1 VSLFRRAVS
10 SLASL
15 VLIVVVVAS
24 GLPAG
29 ASQLAGVPTVV
40 SLGVISPASLQPNDI
55 VHASPVIEGPYAAV
69 TVLLLDEYG
78 GTHALQ
84 GRPGTD
90 AMALVADWWPEGRY
104 TLGAIQV
111 VTGTLFGT
119 SASCFY
125 CYVYYDVVGDQTL
138 EGAYADGFTSWR
150 SAITP
155 GVPFTPQ
162 EIDGAGTDVLNPA
175 GDDRIADLDTVTI
188 TGAADLAFPAD
199 GTPRVNLG
207 WGVDERHPYDSGWVT
222 VVPVHRGVAD
232 MSKPRTFSFT
242 ASAGARGA
250 AVDLTSLP
258 NGRYRVA
265 AVTLLTDNRYQL
277 HATLDGATTYPPLIG
292 GGAVHADLSALRF
305 SVGVPPDVTPPVL
318 TVPDSLSAEAV
329 SAAGST
335 VAFAASADDAVD
347 GLLTPSC
354 SPTSGSTFALG
365 TTTVTCVATD
375 LSGNTATSS
384 FDIQVSDTTAPVIAV
399 PTSVS
404 AEATSAAGAEVVF
417 VASASDLVDGAVT
430 PSCAPASGA
439 TFALGSTT
447 VTCAAS
453 DVRGNA
459 SSASFDVSVVDT
471 TAPTFDAVPALGP
484 TEAVGPAGAPV
495 LYAIGATDL
504 VDGAVTPTCDLV
516 SGSVFPIGTTQV
528 TCSATDAAG
537 NTSSMVFDISVVD
550 TTAPMFDP
558 APALDPVE
566 AVGPAGAPV
575 VYVMGATDIVDGAVP
590 VTCAPSSGSTFPL
603 GTTEVGC
610 STTDTR
616 GNATSTTFRVTV
628 HDTTAPTI
636 AFAGEGTYDVDETV
650 SITCSAT
657 DLVSAATC
665 SPTSMS
671 APAAS
676 FTAGPHST
684 SFSATDAAGNRATAV
699 ATFEITPTIAGMT
712 NLTTARVTKEQ
723 LASSLA
729 AKLQNGSLQAY
740 RQQLRAQV
748 GKGVTQADADL
759 LTAYSYA
766 L

>member
-1 VSLFRRAVS
+1 MFLFRRAVS

-15 VLIVVVVAS
+15 VFITVVVAS

-40 SLGVISPASLQPNDI
+40 SLGVISPTSLQPNDI
-55 VHASPVIEGPYAAV
+55 VHAAPVIEGPYAAV
-69 TVLLLDEYG
+69 TVLLVDEYG

-84 GRPGTD
+84 GRPGGD
-90 AMALVADWWPEGRY
+90 AMALVADWWPEGSY
-104 TLGAIQV
+104 TVGAIQV

-138 EGAYADGFTSWR
+138 EGAYDDGFTSWR
-150 SAITP
+150 SSITS

-162 EIDGAGTDVLNPA
+162 EIDAAGADVVNPG
-175 GDDRIADLDTVTI
+175 GDEHIADLDSVTI
-188 TGAADLAFPAD
+188 TGAADLAFPAG
-199 GTPRVNLG
+199 GTPRVTLE
-207 WGVDERHPYDSGWVT
+207 WGVDDQHPYDHGSVA

-242 ASAGARGA
+242 VDAGARGA
-250 AVDLTSLP
+250 SVDLATLP

-265 AVTLLTDNRYQL
+265 SVTLLTDNRYQL
-277 HATLDGATTYPPLIG
+277 HATLDGATTYPPRIG
-292 GGAVHADLSALRF
+292 GGAVHADLSILRF

-318 TVPDSLSAEAV
+318 TVPGSLTAEAV

-335 VAFAASADDAVD
+335 VVFAVSADDAVD

-375 LSGNTATSS
+375 LSDNTATSS
-384 FDIQVSDTTAPVIAV
+384 FDVLVTDTTAPVIAV
-399 PTSVS
+399 PTAVS
-404 AEATSAAGAEVVF
+404 AEATSAAGADVIF
-417 VASASDLVDGAVT
+417 GASASDLVDGEVT

-447 VTCAAS
+447 VTCAAA
-453 DVRGNA
+453 DVRGNTA
-459 SSASFDVSVVDT
+459 SASFDVSVVDT
-471 TAPTFDAVPALGP
+471 TPPAFDPVPALGP
-484 TEAVGPAGAPV
+484 IEAVGPAGTPV
-495 LYAIGATDL
+495 LYAVGATDL
-504 VDGAVTPTCDLV
+504 VDGDVTPTCDLV
-516 SGSVFPIGTTQV
+516 SGSVFAIGTTQV

-537 NTSSMVFDISVVD
+537 NTSSTVFDVSVVD

-558 APALDPVE
+558 VPALDPIE
-566 AVGPAGAPV
+566 AVGPAGAPAL
-575 VYVMGATDIVDGAVP
+575 YVMGATDIVDGAVP
-590 VTCAPSSGSTFPL
+590 VACAPSSGSTFPL
-603 GTTEVGC
+603 GTTEVSC
-610 STTDTR
+610 ATTDTR
-616 GNATSTTFRVTV
+616 GNSASTMFRITV

-636 AFAGEGTYDVDETV
+636 AFAGEGTYDVDEWV
-650 SITCSAT
+650 SITCTAT

-665 SPTSMS
+665 SPTSSS
-671 APAAS
+671 APAAAY
-676 FTAGPHST
+676 TAGPHSM
-684 SFSATDAAGNRATAV
+684 SFSATDAAGNRASAV
-699 ATFEITPTIAGMT
+699 ATFEIQPTIAGMI

-723 LASSLA
+723 LASSLT

-748 GKGVTQADADL
+748 GKGVAQADADL